1 MTKRKSAHAV
11 PDRAAVKKKPGPRLN
26 LTNTAKLDGGGDKIK
41 ACFAEKLFEESVKDG
56 YRDFYAASEPC
67 VPSSHK
73 YCTMSSGKILTGCSY
88 KHAVIQPLINDS
100 LLRNVR
106 KEILNSLHFTRKE
119 TDIYRIHQSGD
130 LANLSG
136 LPVSTLRLL
145 PSLLQL
151 RNAMYSKQFRDYMS
165 GVTNCGPLSGK
176 KTDMAI
182 NIYTKG
188 CHLLC
193 HDDVIGSRRLS
204 YILYLTDPDDPWKPQ
219 WGGGLRLYSTTLMG
233 DGKSRAPS
241 AEWSKVIPPAWNQLS
256 FFAVQPGESFHDV
269 EEVFEDGKV
278 RMAISG
284 WFHIPQEGEEGY
296 IEGEEERLAEK
307 SSLQQLRSK
316 SDKYDLPQQN
326 IEYFDTA
333 NAEND
338 SKMTGD
344 DGDEG
349 FSEADCEFLLKYI
362 SPTYLTPDTLEAISD
377 ELSANFSIQLTNF
390 LSRRYAA
397 KVKAYIEARD
407 GSKED
412 TKEKQEAEGWKVAVP
427 PHKQRFLYL
436 QAKRF
441 EVEETGEGKGKQEA
455 AEENPIRELISQ
467 LFPSNPFR
475 KFLHL
480 ATGMKLSS
488 HDLLA
493 RRFRR
498 GLDYT
503 LATGWEAD
511 PNNIQEGDV
520 RIEVCLGLTPSKGWD
535 GGGEEEEGEEEG
547 GKRKDSSASM
557 ANGKKGVPVPP
568 KEAGPFS
575 NEGAGV
581 GGYEMYMAGDDSD
594 EDSEDGGGGKD
605 QKFGGE
611 KGKKSDPAIYRSAAD
626 NEDDGVVFTMGAV
639 WNRLSIVLRDG
650 GLLKF
655 VKYVSQAAEG
665 DRWDIVGGWGTVDEG
680 DDEVDDGEEGE
691 REKEDGDGEEDHSD
705 SGDDGEEWNGI
716 QD

>member
-11 PDRAAVKKKPGPRLN
+11 PDRASVKKRSGSRLN
-26 LTNTAKLDGGGDKIK
+26 PANAARPEAEADRIQ
-41 ACFAEKLFEESVKDG
+41 ASFAEKLLEGPVKDG
-56 YRDFYAASEPC
+56 YRDSYAASEP
-67 VPSSHK
+67 
-73 YCTMSSGKILTGCSY
+73 Y
-88 KHAVIQPLINDS
+88 KHAVIQPLIDDS
-100 LLRNVR
+100 LLRSVR
-106 KEILNSLHFTRKE
+106 KEILNNLHFTLKE
-119 TDIYRIHQSGD
+119 TDIYCIHQSGD

-136 LPVSTLRLL
+136 LPASALKLL

-151 RNAMYSKQFRDYMS
+151 RNAMYSKEFRNFIS
-165 GVTNCGPLSGK
+165 EVTNCGPLSGK
-176 KTDMAI
+176 KADMAI
-182 NIYTKG
+182 NVYTKG

-193 HDDVIGSRRLS
+193 HDDVIGSRRVS

-219 WGGGLRLYSTTLMG
+219 WGGGLRLYPTTLMG
-233 DGKSRAPS
+233 DGKSRVPS

-296 IEGEEERLAEK
+296 IEGEEERLVEK
-307 SSLQQLRSK
+307 SSLQQLQSQ
-316 SDKYDLPQQN
+316 SDKYDLPQPKMK
-326 IEYFDTA
+326 YYDTVD
-333 NAEND
+333 AEND
-338 SKMTGD
+338 TKMAGNDSGD
-344 DGDEG
+344 DEG

-362 SPTYLTPDTLEAISD
+362 SPTYLTPDTLEAISE

-390 LSRRYAA
+390 LSKKYAA
-397 KVKAYIEARD
+397 KVKAYLEARD

-436 QAKRF
+436 QNTSRGVK
-441 EVEETGEGKGKQEA
+441 EVGKGKGKQEA
-455 AEENPIRELISQ
+455 SEENPILDLISQ
-467 LFPSNPFR
+467 LFPSKPFR
-475 KFLHL
+475 KLLYL

-503 LATGWEAD
+503 LATDWEPD
-511 PNNIQEGDV
+511 PSKPEEGDV
-520 RIEVCLGLTPSKGWD
+520 KIEVCLGLTVSKGWD
-535 GGGEEEEGEEEG
+535 VEGEEEIEEEEEKVG
-547 GKRKDSSASM
+547 EKKTNSASK
-557 ANGKKGVPVPP
+557 ANRKGKVPVPP
-568 KEAGPFS
+568 KEVGPFS
-575 NEGAGV
+575 NESAGV
-581 GGYEMYMAGDDSD
+581 GGYEMYMAGDDD
-594 EDSEDGGGGKD
+594 EDSEGEEDEKD
-605 QKFGGE
+605 QKFGRK
-611 KGKKSDPAIYRSAAD
+611 KGKKSDPAIYRSAA
-626 NEDDGVVFTMGAV
+626 NGDDGVLFTMGAV

-665 DRWDIVGGWGTVDEG
+665 DRWDIVGAWGTVNEG
-680 DDEVDDGEEGE
+680 DDADKGEEEDVEGE
-691 REKEDGDGEEDHSD
+691 QEGFDEGEDDSD
-705 SGDDGEEWNGI
+705 DGDDGAEWNGI